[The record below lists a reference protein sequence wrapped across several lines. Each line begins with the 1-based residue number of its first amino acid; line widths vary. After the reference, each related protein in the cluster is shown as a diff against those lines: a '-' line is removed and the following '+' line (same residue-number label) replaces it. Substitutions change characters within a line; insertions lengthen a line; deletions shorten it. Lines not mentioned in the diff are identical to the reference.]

1 MLWFFVF
8 FNRYKNELSSFLDHL
23 LKCISQACKLMMPDP
38 HFKLSKDKG
47 KIVSMSN
54 RKSEVGG

>member
-23 LKCISQACKLMMPDP
+23 LKCISQVSFLQG
-38 HFKLSKDKG
+38 LSSLQVDDA
-47 KIVSMSN
+47 IPPF
-54 RKSEVGG
+54 